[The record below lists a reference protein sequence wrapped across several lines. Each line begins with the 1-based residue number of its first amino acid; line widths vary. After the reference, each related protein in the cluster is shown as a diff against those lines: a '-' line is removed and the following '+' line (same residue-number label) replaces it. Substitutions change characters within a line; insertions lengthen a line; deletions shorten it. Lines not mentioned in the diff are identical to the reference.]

1 MSLKFTKSDHK
12 DKNFAVS
19 SHCSYNLHY
28 QIVFKS
34 RLWTNCKAIFHYDK
48 FMWVL
53 CFTRFVNVATNTT
66 TRSFIASRKKKSSS
80 GRTTFF
86 FGKNKS
92 PSLSISQLG
101 RYFSPFFP
109 TFKRIWKERE
119 KKACHWLIFSHFYL
133 SLVKL
138 CHSISEQ
145 VSSPNDDLWE
155 LNDVKNWHD
164 AATLVQ
170 RIGCPQCGN
179 FWIFLSFRFDMY
191 VK

>member
-66 TRSFIASRKKKSSS
+66 TRSFIASRKKSSS

-86 FGKNKS
+86 LERIN
-92 PSLSISQLG
+92 PRHSLF
-101 RYFSPFFP
+101 R
-109 TFKRIWKERE
+109 
-119 KKACHWLIFSHFYL
+119 
-133 SLVKL
+133 SL
-138 CHSISEQ
+138 
-145 VSSPNDDLWE
+145 
-155 LNDVKNWHD
+155 
-164 AATLVQ
+164 AATFPLFSLLSKEFEKRGKKGMSLAYLQSFLFVTGQ
-170 RIGCPQCGN
+170 IVPLH
-179 FWIFLSFRFDMY
+179 FWTSVIPKWRSMRA
-191 VK
+191 

>member
-1 MSLKFTKSDHK
+1 MSLKFTNSDHK
-12 DKNFAVS
+12 DKNFAIS
-19 SHCSYNLHY
+19 SHCSYNLRY

-66 TRSFIASRKKKSSS
+66 TRSFIASRKKSSS

-86 FGKNKS
+86 FSRINPRHSLFRSLAATFPLFPYFQKN
-92 PSLSISQLG
+92 L
-101 RYFSPFFP
+101 
-109 TFKRIWKERE
+109 KREE

-170 RIGCPQCGN
+170 RIHRLALHVSITN
-179 FWIFLSFRFDMY
+179 RF
-191 VK
+191 

>member
-66 TRSFIASRKKKSSS
+66 TRSFIVSRKKSSWTNDIFFS
-80 GRTTFF
+80 RINPRHSLFRSLAATFPLF
-86 FGKNKS
+86 
-92 PSLSISQLG
+92 SLLS
-101 RYFSPFFP
+101 
-109 TFKRIWKERE
+109 KEFEKRE
-119 KKACHWLIFSHFYL
+119 KKRHVIGLSSVIFICHWSNCATPFLNKCHPQMTIYE
-133 SLVKL
+133 SLMMWKIDMTPPRL
-138 CHSISEQ
+138 CKE
-145 VSSPNDDLWE
+145 
-155 LNDVKNWHD
+155 
-164 AATLVQ
+164 
-170 RIGCPQCGN
+170 
-179 FWIFLSFRFDMY
+179 
-191 VK
+191 

>member
-1 MSLKFTKSDHK
+1 MSLKFTNSDHK
-12 DKNFAVS
+12 DKNFAIS
-19 SHCSYNLHY
+19 SHCSYNLRY

-66 TRSFIASRKKKSSS
+66 TRSFIASRKKSSS

-86 FGKNKS
+86 FFKNKS

-109 TFKRIWKERE
+109 TFKRIWKER
-119 KKACHWLIFSHFYL
+119 KKRHVIGLSSVIFICHWSNCATPFLNKCHPQMTIYE
-133 SLVKL
+133 SLMMWKIDMTPPRL
-138 CHSISEQ
+138 CKE
-145 VSSPNDDLWE
+145 
-155 LNDVKNWHD
+155 
-164 AATLVQ
+164 
-170 RIGCPQCGN
+170 
-179 FWIFLSFRFDMY
+179 
-191 VK
+191 